1 MATAFTSDECD
12 VLAQALDAAWDI
24 FSHSHRLETA
34 DIDLTKAA
42 LTRSILNGY
51 EYGEHNP
58 RRLAIAAVAQLDRS
72 QPRFVT
78 ETESFAPPAA

>member
-24 FSHSHRLETA
+24 FSHSQRVERA

-42 LTRSILNGY
+42 LTRSILTGY
-51 EYGEHNP
+51 ESGEHNP
-58 RRLAIAAVAQLDRS
+58 RRLAIAAVAQLDRP
-72 QPRFVT
+72 QPRFVAQ
-78 ETESFAPPAA
+78 SFAPPAA

>member
-24 FSHSHRLETA
+24 FSHSQRVASA

-51 EYGEHNP
+51 ECGEHNP
-58 RRLAIAAVAQLDRS
+58 RRLAIAAVAQLDRPQS
-72 QPRFVT
+72 RFV
-78 ETESFAPPAA
+78 TESFAPPAA